1 MLLVAATFGMILVSG
16 ILNTSDHDYIIF
28 FILAAEVNDLLM
40 GEYSI

>member
-1 MLLVAATFGMILVSG
+1 MLLVAATAGMILVSG
-16 ILNTSDHDYIIF
+16 ILKTSDHYYIIF